1 MNEKRFLTAQDVAGY
16 MGISIPTAY
25 KVIRRLNDEL
35 TSKGFITIAGKVS
48 RLYFEEKVYGCSI
61 A

>member
-48 RLYFEEKVYGCSI
+48 RLYFEQKVYGCNI